1 MEKEKIIRALCSKVY
16 NDYDQGLKFTILLNN
31 RKEYAVCGTNRE
43 NRSRVIDDNFVRAVE
58 YEYAVKYL
66 EHLGIESTQKNIGII
81 LSMAPFKDCRVAPA
95 WESSSDVPS
104 AFHIYP
110 AQGKKADKQKLQ
122 VKSARNWSGAMTARV
137 PKRVLPVLKSLRKTQ
152 RKREENEF
160 EVKDSSG
167 IPKLTLEVIRKKY
180 LYPFC
185 IDSTCHLTSNS
196 TEAKRAGGQHRSHQF
211 NCNAT
216 PTRFLAC

>member
-1 MEKEKIIRALCSKVY
+1 M
-16 NDYDQGLKFTILLNN
+16 
-31 RKEYAVCGTNRE
+31 
-43 NRSRVIDDNFVRAVE
+43 RAVE

-81 LSMAPFKDCRVAPA
+81 LCMAPFKDCRVTPA
-95 WESSSDVPS
+95 WESSSEVPS

-110 AQGKKADKQKLQ
+110 AQGKKVGKGGYEA
-122 VKSARNWSGAMTARV
+122 KSVRCVSGAVTARAS
-137 PKRVLPVLKSLRKTQ
+137 KRSLPALKTQ
-152 RKREENEF
+152 RKKEENKF

-185 IDSTCHLTSNS
+185 IDSTCFLTSTS
-196 TEAKRAGGQHRSHQF
+196 AEAEGVGRQHRPRQL
-211 NCNAT
+211 NCTAT
-216 PTRFLAC
+216 PT